1 SRHRSQ
7 GLDSAGRS
15 TSDSATGGVASFLP
29 SGAARV
35 LLTFGAV
42 DWHVAFDLGE
52 LDPRRAHEL
61 VVDVVD
67 PAESGHPSVVLW
79 IVINEDW
86 GRPPTGFQRRLVQ
99 GVRAQDPG
107 RLVVDASGWK
117 QLDGTDLVDRHD
129 YGDDL

>member
-1 SRHRSQ
+1 
-7 GLDSAGRS
+7 
-15 TSDSATGGVASFLP
+15 
-29 SGAARV
+29 
-35 LLTFGAV
+35 LLTSGAV

>member
-1 SRHRSQ
+1 MS
-7 GLDSAGRS
+7 
-15 TSDSATGGVASFLP
+15 
-29 SGAARV
+29 
-35 LLTFGAV
+35 
-42 DWHVAFDLGE
+42 WI
-52 LDPRRAHEL
+52 PRRAAIPPRTLDRH
-61 VVDVVD
+61 
-67 PAESGHPSVVLW
+67 S
-79 IVINEDW
+79 EDW